1 MKLSAGRGGLLPF
14 GVVDVAGP
22 SMVPTLSD
30 GDLVL
35 VRYGARIRP
44 GAVVLARH
52 PLRQDLLIVKR
63 AAERR
68 GRGWWLLSDNE
79 FVESD
84 SREYGAV
91 PEELVLGRVLLR
103 LRPRLRWLYRLPG
116 EHRNPSS
123 R

>member
-1 MKLSAGRGGLLPF
+1 MTSAEHNGLLPL

-22 SMVPTLSD
+22 SMVPTLHD

-35 VRYGARIRP
+35 VHYGGRIRP
-44 GAVVLARH
+44 GAVVLCRH

-63 AAERR
+63 AAGRR

-84 SREYGAV
+84 SREYGPV
-91 PEELVLGRVLLR
+91 PDELVLGRVLLR
-103 LRPRLRWLYRLPG
+103 LKPRLRWLRP
-116 EHRNPSS
+116 R
-123 R
+123 